1 MNEPTQPQGTNPT
14 RAQSLTQTQPAHM
27 PLVLIIEDE
36 EPIRR
41 FLRAT
46 LEANS
51 YRVKE
56 AGTAREGELLAVT
69 TYPDLI
75 LLDLG
80 LPDADGLN
88 VTRVIRRESR
98 VPIVVLSAR
107 GQESD
112 KVAAL
117 DAGADDYLTKPFGV
131 GELLARLRVALR
143 HANTSGAP
151 GAGGAESTPYE
162 CTIDGR
168 MLRVDLSARL
178 VHLSDAPGDGTA
190 KERRE
195 VRLTPM
201 EFKLLAFLVKHAGK
215 VLTHQMILKEVW
227 GPPHA
232 SDVQYLRVYAGE
244 LRKKLE
250 ADPAQPRF
258 IITEPGVGY
267 RLAEGRTCSVQNP

>member
-1 MNEPTQPQGTNPT
+1 MNEQ
-14 RAQSLTQTQPAHM
+14 RATPLSAVPPSGHA

-46 LEANS
+46 LEAS
-51 YRVKE
+51 HFRVKE
-56 AGTAREGELLAVT
+56 SGTARDGVLQAVT
-69 TYPDLI
+69 ARPDLI

-80 LPDADGLN
+80 LPDGDGLN
-88 VTRVIRRESR
+88 VTRTIRTESA

-117 DAGADDYLTKPFGV
+117 DVGADDYLTKPFGV
-131 GELLARLRVALR
+131 GELLARIRVALR
-143 HANTSGAP
+143 HSALAGGKGAP
-151 GAGGAESTPYE
+151 GEPRPYE
-162 CTIDGR
+162 ATIDGR
-168 MLRVDLSARL
+168 TLRVDLIARL
-178 VHLSDAPGDGTA
+178 VHVVDGSA
-190 KERRE
+190 GERRE

-227 GPPHA
+227 GPQHA
-232 SDVQYLRVYAGE
+232 TDVQYLRVYAGE

-267 RLAEGRTCSVQNP
+267 RLMEGSPQE

>member
-1 MNEPTQPQGTNPT
+1 
-14 RAQSLTQTQPAHM
+14 M

-36 EPIRR
+36 PPICR

-46 LEANS
+46 LEANH

-56 AGTAREGELLAVT
+56 ARTARDGTLLAVT
-69 TYPDLI
+69 TYPDVV

-80 LPDADGLN
+80 LPDGDGLN
-88 VTRVIRRESR
+88 VTREIRKESR
-98 VPIVVLSAR
+98 TPIVVLSAR

-143 HANTSGAP
+143 HANA
-151 GAGGAESTPYE
+151 AGGRGPAGSADTPAYE
-162 CTIDGR
+162 CTAGGR
-168 MLRVDLSARL
+168 TLQVDLAARL
-178 VHLSDAPGDGTA
+178 VHVTDSVAGAATA
-190 KERRE
+190 ERRE
-195 VRLTPM
+195 ARLTPM
-201 EFKLLAFLVKHAGK
+201 EFKLLAFMAKYAGR

-227 GPPHA
+227 GPQHA
-232 SDVQYLRVYAGE
+232 SDVHYLRVYAGE

-267 RLAEGRTCSVQNP
+267 RLAEGSPAEKVSPSS

>member
-1 MNEPTQPQGTNPT
+1 
-14 RAQSLTQTQPAHM
+14 M

-46 LEANS
+46 LEANH

-56 AGTAREGELLAVT
+56 AGTAREGTLLAVT
-69 TYPDLI
+69 TYPDVI

-80 LPDADGLN
+80 LPDGDGLN
-88 VTRVIRRESR
+88 VTRTIRKESR
-98 VPIVVLSAR
+98 TPIIVLSAR

-143 HANTSGAP
+143 HSSLATGRAS
-151 GAGGAESTPYE
+151 AGGMEQPPYE
-162 CTIDGR
+162 FTADGR
-168 MLRVDLSARL
+168 TLRIDLAARS
-178 VHLSDAPGDGTA
+178 VVVTQQSSDAQTPQCH
-190 KERRE
+190 E

-201 EFKLLAFLVKHAGK
+201 EFKLLAFMVKHAGK

-227 GPPHA
+227 GPQHA
-232 SDVQYLRVYAGE
+232 SDVQYLRVYTGE

-250 ADPAQPRF
+250 QDAAQPRF

-267 RLAEGRTCSVQNP
+267 RLKEPFMT

>member
-1 MNEPTQPQGTNPT
+1 MSDARASPT
-14 RAQSLTQTQPAHM
+14 RAIPPSGHA
-27 PLVLIIEDE
+27 PLILIIEDE

-46 LEANS
+46 LEANHF
-51 YRVKE
+51 RVKE
-56 AGTAREGELLAVT
+56 SSTARDGVLQAVT
-69 TYPDLI
+69 IRPDLI

-80 LPDADGLN
+80 LPDGDGLQVN
-88 VTRVIRRESR
+88 KTIRTESA

-117 DAGADDYLTKPFGV
+117 DSGADDYLTKPFGV
-131 GELLARLRVALR
+131 GELLARIRVALR
-143 HANTSGAP
+143 HSALVGSQS
-151 GAGGAESTPYE
+151 AGGDPKPYE
-162 CTIDGR
+162 ATIDGR
-168 MLRVDLSARL
+168 TLRVDPVARL
-178 VHLSDAPGDGTA
+178 VHLADASG
-190 KERRE
+190 RCE
-195 VRLTPM
+195 VHLTPM

-227 GPPHA
+227 GQQHT

-250 ADPAQPRF
+250 ADSAQPRF
-258 IITEPGVGY
+258 LLTEPGVGY
-267 RLAEGRTCSVQNP
+267 RLFQADPQSA

>member
-1 MNEPTQPQGTNPT
+1 
-14 RAQSLTQTQPAHM
+14 M
-27 PLVLIIEDE
+27 PLVLVIEDE

-46 LEANS
+46 LEANH

-56 AGTAREGELLAVT
+56 AGTAREGTLAAVT
-69 TYPDLI
+69 TYPDII

-80 LPDADGLN
+80 LPDGDGLN
-88 VTRVIRRESR
+88 VTRAIRTESR
-98 VPIVVLSAR
+98 TPIVILSAR

-117 DAGADDYLTKPFGV
+117 DAGADDYLTKPLGV

-143 HANTSGAP
+143 HAMGPTRRDQS
-151 GAGGAESTPYE
+151 GGAEPAPYE
-162 CTIDGR
+162 CTRDGR
-168 MLRVDLSARL
+168 TVRVDLAARL
-178 VHLSDAPGDGTA
+178 VHVTDASREA
-190 KERRE
+190 KPLERRE

-201 EFKLLAFLVKHAGK
+201 EFKLLAFMVKHAGK
-215 VLTHQMILKEVW
+215 VLTHQMILKDVW
-227 GPPHA
+227 GPQHA

-250 ADPAQPRF
+250 RDPAQPQF

-267 RLAEGRTCSVQNP
+267 RMFFGEAQ